1 MIKLSF
7 QQGVFPESLKT
18 TRVAPIFKKDN
29 KLYEKCPCSYRSYS
43 FLSKYKILFKKQFGS
58 SNNHSTMHALISLV
72 DLIKKHLDNEYF
84 ACGIFI
90 DLQKAFDTVDH
101 DILNLIIMV
110 YVDWLIV
117 GWVPFSKIERNI
129 LI

>member
-1 MIKLSF
+1 
-7 QQGVFPESLKT
+7 
-18 TRVAPIFKKDN
+18 
-29 KLYEKCPCSYRSYS
+29 
-43 FLSKYKILFKKQFGS
+43 
-58 SNNHSTMHALISLV
+58 MHALISIV

>member
-1 MIKLSF
+1 
-7 QQGVFPESLKT
+7 
-18 TRVAPIFKKDN
+18 
-29 KLYEKCPCSYRSYS
+29 
-43 FLSKYKILFKKQFGS
+43 
-58 SNNHSTMHALISLV
+58 MHALISLV

-90 DLQKAFDTVDH
+90 DLQKAFVTVDH

-110 YVDWLIV
+110 YVDWLIA
-117 GWVPFSKIERNI
+117 GWVPFSKIERNM

>member
-1 MIKLSF
+1 MKNARTPIDRIHFYLSIKYF
-7 QQGVFPESLKT
+7 LK
-18 TRVAPIFKKDN
+18 
-29 KLYEKCPCSYRSYS
+29 
-43 FLSKYKILFKKQFGS
+43 
-58 SNNHSTMHALISLV
+58 SNLDLATITLQMHALISLV

-110 YVDWLIV
+110 YVD
-117 GWVPFSKIERNI
+117 
-129 LI
+129 